1 MLRSG
6 LVGRAATY
14 HEVVASHIARR
25 IPQMNPP
32 DTDVTDGSPTA
43 PVQEISID
51 TLAPG
56 AVREVPIALPEGGWA
71 IEQVVEKAGSGG
83 PDSSL
88 IWQFD
93 AHEENEGT
101 LIVVGP
107 AGQTPSS
114 RTIQI
119 RFVEDDQGGDR
130 TSSPREDD
138 PIAVDPDASDE
149 AQDAYEIRT
158 PTASYFYQKTGGGFS
173 SLVDRD
179 GNDWISYRPG
189 NGPAGEYRGIP
200 NMVFR
205 SDGGR
210 NNHFHPGHKK
220 HKASTARL
228 VHSGPLKVT
237 IESSVDETRW
247 RVRWEIFPNLARL
260 TVLDIDHDDPRFWFL
275 YEGTP
280 GGSFE
285 LKDQCLR
292 SNGVDSPLS
301 EKWEDRTDAIAW
313 VAFRVPEQNR
323 SLLLR
328 LETEVDVP
336 VSYYPMAPMTVFGF
350 GRKLGS
356 VENFLSTAPT
366 QITVRFLETSDPEE
380 IEALAASE

>member
-1 MLRSG
+1 
-6 LVGRAATY
+6 
-14 HEVVASHIARR
+14 
-25 IPQMNPP
+25 MNPP
-32 DTDVTDGSPTA
+32 DTDVTNGSHTA
-43 PVQEISID
+43 PAQEISID
-51 TLAPG
+51 ALAPG
-56 AVREVPIALPEGGWA
+56 AVREVPITLPGGGWA
-71 IEQVVEKAGSGG
+71 IEQVAEKAGSGG

-93 AHEENEGT
+93 AHDENEGT
-101 LIVVGP
+101 LIVGASDP
-107 AGQTPSS
+107 AGQTPPS

-130 TSSPREDD
+130 TSPPREDD
-138 PIAVDPDASDE
+138 PMAVNPDASDE

-158 PTASYFYQKTGGGFS
+158 PTARYFYHKTGGGFS
-173 SLVDRD
+173 SLIDRD
-179 GNDWISYRPG
+179 GNDWISHRPG

-210 NNHFHPGHKK
+210 NNHFHPGYKRR
-220 HKASTARL
+220 KASSARL

-237 IESSVDETRW
+237 MESSVDETRW
-247 RVRWEIFPNLARL
+247 RVRWEIFPNFARL
-260 TVLDIDHDDPRFWFL
+260 TVLDIDPDDPRFWFL

-285 LKDQCLR
+285 LKDHCLR
-292 SNGVDSPLS
+292 SDGVDSPLS
-301 EKWEDRTDAIAW
+301 EKWEDRTDAIPW
-313 VAFRVPEQNR
+313 VAFRVHEQNR

-328 LETEVDVP
+328 LETAVEVP

-350 GRKLGS
+350 GRKLDS